1 MMGTMTD
8 KKENRTNKALMAIAG
23 LLLLTTAFLGFKLVN
38 NYRLIE
44 AQQLAVDDVT
54 KERENVQVLLEA
66 TLDEYDELNIT
77 NDTLSAEIAAQKAQ
91 IEDLL
96 VKVKKNKDLSWLLS
110 KARKEAKTL
119 RSIMKG
125 YVITIDSLNQAN
137 QLLMAENVNMT
148 QELGEV
154 KGQKQALE
162 SRTSELEGKLEM
174 GSVLH
179 VLSMSANAVYLRN
192 NGKQVETSKARKAQ
206 MVKSCF
212 TVGANNTTDAGQRIM
227 HIRIISPDGTVLP
240 ASEPNSRFEFNGV
253 QGVYSAKRTIDY
265 VNNSMEVCIF
275 WTAEKEMTS
284 GEYTV
289 EVYDRGQMIEKAAFV
304 LK

>member
-1 MMGTMTD
+1 MMSD

-23 LLLLTTAFLGFKLVN
+23 ILLLTTGFLGFKLVN
-38 NYRLIE
+38 SNRIIE
-44 AQQLAVDDVT
+44 SQEAM
-54 KERENVQVLLEA
+54 LLS
-66 TLDEYDELNIT
+66 TLEEYEELEVS
-77 NDTLSAEIAAQKAQ
+77 NDTMNAEIAAQKAQ
-91 IEDLL
+91 IEELL
-96 VKVKKNKDLSWLLS
+96 VKVKKNEDLSWLLS

-125 YVITIDSLNQAN
+125 YVVTIDSLNQAN
-137 QLLMAENVNMT
+137 QLLMAENVNIT

-154 KGQKQALE
+154 TGQKQALE
-162 SRTSELEGKLEM
+162 SRTSELEGKLET

-179 VLSMSANAVYLRN
+179 TVSINASAVYLRN
-192 NGKQVETSKARKAQ
+192 SGKQVETNKARKAE

-212 TVGANNTTDAGQRIM
+212 TVGANKTTDAGQRTM

-240 ASEPNSRFEFNGV
+240 SSDPSGRFEFNGGV

-275 WTAEKEMTS
+275 WTANKEMSS

-289 EVYDRGQMIEKAAFV
+289 EVYDRGQVIEKTTFA